1 MRDIGGQFWPFL
13 MGAVSWLLQ
22 TVMCITGVSKRAGG
36 KMLTVVLKLLVV
48 CSVTSITYRVLTS
61 VTTTSWAS
69 RTSRVEPSSRGVAVA
84 EATRKRC
91 VMYMAA
97 TVLYCTLLYFTA
109 LCCAVLC
116 CVLLCCVYYTVLTV
130 CTNTILHSQ
139 HIAKYLYSVQHWW
152 VMCCFFC
159 LSPLFSGS
167 VFTRWW
173 CSDVVRLNLGG
184 RLYKDDGLVSD
195 GKRLVYVAWLAVT
208 DLPAFFVCVLQARWE
223 YMFNEWMLSVE

>member
-97 TVLYCTLLYFTA
+97 TVLYFTA

-116 CVLLCCVYYTVLTV
+116 CAVLCFAVLCVLYCTDCVHEYYSSLPAYSKILILCPALMSDVLF
-130 CTNTILHSQ
+130 L
-139 HIAKYLYSVQHWW
+139 LSVTTLLRQCFHE
-152 VMCCFFC
+152 VMMQ
-159 LSPLFSGS
+159 
-167 VFTRWW
+167 W
-173 CSDVVRLNLGG
+173 CSAAESG
-184 RLYKDDGLVSD
+184 RTPVQGWWSCQW
-195 GKRLVYVAWLAVT
+195 R
-208 DLPAFFVCVLQARWE
+208 
-223 YMFNEWMLSVE
+223 